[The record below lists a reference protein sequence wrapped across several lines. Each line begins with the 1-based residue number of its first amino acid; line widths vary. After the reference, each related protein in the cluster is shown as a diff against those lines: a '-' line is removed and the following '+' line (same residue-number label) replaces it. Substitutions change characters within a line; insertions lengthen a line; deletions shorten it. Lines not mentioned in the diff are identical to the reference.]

1 MSFATAHS
9 VALNGALG
17 HLIDIQVDISPGQPG
32 VTVVGRA
39 DAALREGQERM
50 RMAIVNSGLT
60 WPTTRRT
67 TVLLS
72 PADLP
77 KSGTHFDLAMAIALL
92 AADDQVHV
100 AEIVRTV
107 FVGELTLSGG
117 IRPAFGVLPM
127 TLAAK
132 ERGVRRVF
140 VPEPQLREA
149 QMVPGMDVLGV
160 RSLDQVV
167 AILRGQQPPQ
177 AAPVAEA
184 SGTSLLAWRGEE
196 RLDELDLADLNG
208 LEDEKYALEVAAA
221 GGHAMLLS
229 GAKGCGKTS
238 LAERLPTILPDL
250 TPEESLELTAIHS
263 LAGVLDPARG
273 MVTRPPFAAPHHDA
287 SKASLI
293 GGGHGTVRPGE
304 ISRAHTGVLF
314 L

>member
-149 QMVPGMDVLGV
+149 QMVPDVDVLGV

-229 GAKGCGKTS
+229 GAKNS
-238 LAERLPTILPDL
+238 V
-250 TPEESLELTAIHS
+250 S
-263 LAGVLDPARG
+263 
-273 MVTRPPFAAPHHDA
+273 
-287 SKASLI
+287 
-293 GGGHGTVRPGE
+293 
-304 ISRAHTGVLF
+304 
-314 L
+314 